1 MYTKRCLR
9 TAAIAG
15 SLMLPTGVSAAESV
29 ADCYERVTLL
39 CADAME
45 DANWLERF
53 AVGVICTGMLAGC
66 AGETF

>member
-1 MYTKRCLR
+1 
-9 TAAIAG
+9 
-15 SLMLPTGVSAAESV
+15 MLPTGVSAAESV